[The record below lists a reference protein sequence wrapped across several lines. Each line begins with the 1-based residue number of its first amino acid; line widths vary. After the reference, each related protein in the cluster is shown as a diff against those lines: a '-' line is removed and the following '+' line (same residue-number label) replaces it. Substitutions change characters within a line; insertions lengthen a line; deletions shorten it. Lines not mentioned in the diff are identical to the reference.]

1 MRVGTRLVLA
11 LVLLAPLT
19 LAADGPSAP
28 EPVPVVALRDAA
40 KEGIVAAKGVDPR
53 SYREVT
59 LVLTNR
65 TSRPLE
71 VDICGSHLIPRPR
84 GSCQRLGIGPPI
96 TQNVTLSRGRGTVV
110 VKLGPKEKREL
121 RVNTV
126 CLDAG
131 RAGPSRHVFDAADAK
146 LPPVREKVLR
156 WWADHPTAP
165 QSAVNAAIWKFRGK
179 VDLRPGVAP
188 NYRVPSGKY
197 PALHGGTYYR
207 LENGELLSLDGFGIR
222 RFLGTEI
229 FKALPC
235 ADGVYA
241 VGLGEARQP
250 ELWRLAM
257 TGREP
262 WAKVMDLDTSSRLLD
277 IIPVGKGNL
286 AVVTDQG
293 IGLWNRSER
302 NLVRSLQ
309 RQQILDLSVVRTGK
323 GALLVTLK
331 VPASEGYYQDGEKKG
346 EKSDLFEL
354 WTVSEATGKADRLK
368 RFWNVKVLLAG
379 MAGVYGISP
388 SGALRRLSGKTF
400 KTMKGSGTY
409 SRILAVGRK
418 VLWLVTAEGRLAAVD
433 ARTGSVIENTAIE
446 VEDDFVHHLDK
457 VTDDLAYVRDG
468 KFYRIRAADGVT
480 EEIRGREE

>member
-1 MRVGTRLVLA
+1 
-11 LVLLAPLT
+11 
-19 LAADGPSAP
+19 
-28 EPVPVVALRDAA
+28 
-40 KEGIVAAKGVDPR
+40 
-53 SYREVT
+53 
-59 LVLTNR
+59 
-65 TSRPLE
+65 
-71 VDICGSHLIPRPR
+71 
-84 GSCQRLGIGPPI
+84 
-96 TQNVTLSRGRGTVV
+96 
-110 VKLGPKEKREL
+110 
-121 RVNTV
+121 
-126 CLDAG
+126 
-131 RAGPSRHVFDAADAK
+131 
-146 LPPVREKVLR
+146 
-156 WWADHPTAP
+156 
-165 QSAVNAAIWKFRGK
+165 
-179 VDLRPGVAP
+179 
-188 NYRVPSGKY
+188 
-197 PALHGGTYYR
+197 
-207 LENGELLSLDGFGIR
+207 GIR